1 MFFCITCVKM
11 TSSFSYR
18 FGHYAA
24 VLLQHCCKQQ
34 TKDEKRKYESAKETR
49 FCFTFT
55 SGLMQTQRCGRT
67 AKWDCDGMFFFCGFW
82 YRWSSGLMLHGTIV
96 DGARAALLLPLG
108 FSVLRCQPVTRCSLV
123 DTAFL
128 LLATV
133 TSLNLLTA
141 ALSDAPLLPPPVL
154 VPTLLQSAG
163 YTRSQN
169 RYASPLYPKGA
180 GATSYY
186 SVIPS
191 AFILNFHNTFSHFLF
206 HRRPQN
212 NLHATKPFTLT
223 YCY

>member
-1 MFFCITCVKM
+1 MWV
-11 TSSFSYR
+11 S
-18 FGHYAA
+18 
-24 VLLQHCCKQQ
+24 
-34 TKDEKRKYESAKETR
+34 
-49 FCFTFT
+49 
-55 SGLMQTQRCGRT
+55 
-67 AKWDCDGMFFFCGFW
+67 
-82 YRWSSGLMLHGTIV
+82 YRWSSGLMLHGTLV

-186 SVIPS
+186 SVIIIKTFHLH
-191 AFILNFHNTFSHFLF
+191 FIFYFPFLSIF
-206 HRRPQN
+206 LSISN
-212 NLHATKPFTLT
+212 SYTLSLSIVT
-223 YCY
+223 LILLQRLLYIRV

>member
-1 MFFCITCVKM
+1 MWMWRLCDLLYASLKEVPTFVWEYIKCVCI
-11 TSSFSYR
+11 Y
-18 FGHYAA
+18 
-24 VLLQHCCKQQ
+24 
-34 TKDEKRKYESAKETR
+34 
-49 FCFTFT
+49 
-55 SGLMQTQRCGRT
+55 
-67 AKWDCDGMFFFCGFW
+67 

-180 GATSYY
+180 AATSYY
-186 SVIPS
+186 SVITKRFPY
-191 AFILNFHNTFSHFLF
+191 FLF
-206 HRRPQN
+206 
-212 NLHATKPFTLT
+212 LTFLPFL
-223 YCY
+223 

>member
-1 MFFCITCVKM
+1 
-11 TSSFSYR
+11 
-18 FGHYAA
+18 
-24 VLLQHCCKQQ
+24 
-34 TKDEKRKYESAKETR
+34 
-49 FCFTFT
+49 
-55 SGLMQTQRCGRT
+55 
-67 AKWDCDGMFFFCGFW
+67 
-82 YRWSSGLMLHGTIV
+82 MLHGTLV

-180 GATSYY
+180 AATSYY
-186 SVIPS
+186 SVIIIKNLS
-191 AFILNFHNTFSHFLF
+191 SLYYFSFHFFGILEAFPIRTLSLSIVSHNFSIYNTHIRVSYMN
-206 HRRPQN
+206 Q
-212 NLHATKPFTLT
+212 
-223 YCY
+223 